1 MSTDFVGPFFERR
14 CYRFLAPLALRDGGF
29 LALDGRLP
37 TAARTRADGPGIH
50 RGPDWKRCPDTVS
63 PIRETLAPLELLDRL
78 VAQVERV
85 FHGKHEVVRLALAAL
100 LARGHVLFEDVPGVA
115 KTTLAHALARTLGLE
130 FRRIQFTSDLLP
142 SDVVGVS
149 VYDPRTAEFEVRP
162 GPIFANVVLADEIN
176 RAPPRTQSGL
186 LQAMQE
192 GRVTL
197 DDRTFVLPSPF
208 LVMATQNPLEH
219 HGTYPLPESQLDR
232 FLMRLT
238 IGYPGEEAERRILL
252 ESASTEPLLDTLD
265 AVLTPAQVLHLQNEV
280 EGVRADDAIVDHL
293 MEIVR
298 RTRTATGFR
307 MGVSPRGAIALFRA
321 ARAYALTSGRSYL
334 VPDDVRRMVVP
345 CLAHRLL
352 PAGATAA
359 TLDAHDQAAGLLE
372 HIMEELPVPV

>member
-1 MSTDFVGPFFERR
+1 M
-14 CYRFLAPLALRDGGF
+14 
-29 LALDGRLP
+29 
-37 TAARTRADGPGIH
+37 
-50 RGPDWKRCPDTVS
+50 PDTILPV
-63 PIRETLAPLELLDRL
+63 RETLAPLQLLDRL
-78 VAQVERV
+78 VAEVEKV
-85 FHGKHEVVRLALAAL
+85 FHGKQEVVQLAVASL
-100 LARGHVLFEDVPGVA
+100 LARGHLLVEDIPGVG
-115 KTTLAHALARTLGLE
+115 KTTLAHALARTLGLG

-142 SDVVGVS
+142 SDVLGVS
-149 VYDPRTAEFEVRP
+149 VYDPRTAEFDVRP

-197 DDRTFVLPSPF
+197 DDRTLVLPSPF
-208 LVMATQNPLEH
+208 MVMATQNPLEH

-238 IGYPGEEAERRILL
+238 IGYPGEEAEKRILL
-252 ESASTEPLLDTLD
+252 ESARSEPLLESLE
-265 AVLTPAQVLHLQNEV
+265 AVLTPAQVIHLQNGV
-280 EGVRADDAIVDHL
+280 ENVRADDAIVDHL

-298 RTRTATGFR
+298 ATRDAVGFR

-321 ARAYALTSGRSYL
+321 ARAYALTSGRHYL
-334 VPDDVRRMVVP
+334 VPDDVRRLVVP

-359 TLDAHDQAAGLLE
+359 TLDAHDQSAILLE
-372 HIMEELPVPV
+372 QIMEETEAPV

>member
-1 MSTDFVGPFFERR
+1 M
-14 CYRFLAPLALRDGGF
+14 
-29 LALDGRLP
+29 
-37 TAARTRADGPGIH
+37 
-50 RGPDWKRCPDTVS
+50 PDTVL
-63 PIRETLAPLELLDRL
+63 PVRETLASIELLERL
-78 VAQVERV
+78 VAEVEKV
-85 FHGKHEVVRLALAAL
+85 FHGKQEVVQLAVASL
-100 LARGHVLFEDVPGVA
+100 LARGHLLFEDIPGVG
-115 KTTLAHALARTLGLE
+115 KTTLAHALARTLGLG

-142 SDVVGVS
+142 SDVLGVS
-149 VYDPRTAEFEVRP
+149 VYDPRTAEFDVRP

-197 DDRTFVLPSPF
+197 DDRTLVLPSPF
-208 LVMATQNPLEH
+208 MVMATQNPLEH

-238 IGYPGEEAERRILL
+238 IGYPGEAAEKRILL
-252 ESASTEPLLDTLD
+252 ESAQSEPLLESLE
-265 AVLTPAQVLHLQNEV
+265 AVLTPAQVIHLQNEV
-280 EGVRADDAIVDHL
+280 ESVRADDAIVDHL

-298 RTRTATGFR
+298 ATRNAVGFR

-321 ARAYALTSGRSYL
+321 ARAYALISGRRYL
-334 VPDDVRRMVVP
+334 VPDDVRRLVVP

-359 TLDAHDQAAGLLE
+359 TLDAHDQSAILLE
-372 HIMEELPVPV
+372 RIMEDTEAPV

>member
-1 MSTDFVGPFFERR
+1 M
-14 CYRFLAPLALRDGGF
+14 
-29 LALDGRLP
+29 
-37 TAARTRADGPGIH
+37 
-50 RGPDWKRCPDTVS
+50 PDTVL
-63 PIRETLAPLELLDRL
+63 PVRETLAPLELLERL
-78 VAQVERV
+78 VAEVEKV
-85 FHGKHEVVRLALAAL
+85 FHGKREVVQLAVASL
-100 LARGHVLFEDVPGVA
+100 LARGHLLFEDIPGVG
-115 KTTLAHALARTLGLE
+115 KTTLAHALARTLGLG

-142 SDVVGVS
+142 SDVLGVS
-149 VYDPRTAEFEVRP
+149 VYDPRTAEFDVRP

-197 DDRTFVLPSPF
+197 DDRTLVLPSPF
-208 LVMATQNPLEH
+208 MVMATQNPLEH

-238 IGYPGEEAERRILL
+238 IGYPGEEAEKQILL
-252 ESASTEPLLDTLD
+252 ESARSEPILESLE
-265 AVLTPAQVLHLQNEV
+265 AVLTPAQVISLQNEV
-280 EGVRADDAIVDHL
+280 ESVRADDAIVDHL

-298 RTRTATGFR
+298 ATRTAVGFR

-321 ARAYALTSGRSYL
+321 ARAYALTCGRRYL
-334 VPDDVRRMVVP
+334 VPDDVRRLAVP

-359 TLDAHDQAAGLLE
+359 TLDAHDQSATLLE
-372 HIMEELPVPV
+372 GIMEETEAPV

>member
-1 MSTDFVGPFFERR
+1 MPD
-14 CYRFLAPLALRDGGF
+14 
-29 LALDGRLP
+29 
-37 TAARTRADGPGIH
+37 TASPTRAT
-50 RGPDWKRCPDTVS
+50 RAS
-63 PIRETLAPLELLDRL
+63 LELLEGL
-78 VAQVERV
+78 VTEVEKV
-85 FHGKHEVVRLALAAL
+85 FHGKAEVVRLAVASL
-100 LARGHVLFEDVPGVA
+100 LARGHLLFEDVPGVG
-115 KTTLAHALARTLGLE
+115 KTTLAHALARTLGLG

-142 SDVVGVS
+142 SDVLGVS
-149 VYDPRTAEFEVRP
+149 IYNPRTSEFEVRP
-162 GPIFANVVLADEIN
+162 GPIFANVILADEIN

-192 GRVTL
+192 GQVTL

-238 IGYPGEEAERRILL
+238 IGYPGAEAERRILL
-252 ESASTEPLLDTLD
+252 ESARVEPVLDSLE
-265 AVLTPAQVLHLQNEV
+265 AVLTPADVLHLQDEV
-280 EGVRADDAIVDHL
+280 ENVRADDAIVDYL

-298 RTRTATGFR
+298 RTRSASGFR

-321 ARAYALTSGRSYL
+321 ARAFALISGRRYL
-334 VPDDVRRMVVP
+334 IPDDVRRLVVP

-359 TLDAHDQAAGLLE
+359 TLDAHDQAAALLE
-372 HIMEELPVPV
+372 RILVETEVPV